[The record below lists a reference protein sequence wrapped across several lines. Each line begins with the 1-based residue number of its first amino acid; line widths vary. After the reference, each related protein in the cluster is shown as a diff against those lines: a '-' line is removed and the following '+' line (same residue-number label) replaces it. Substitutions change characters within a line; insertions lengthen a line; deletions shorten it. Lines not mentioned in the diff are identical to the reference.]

1 MSESTDTNDAF
12 IQVEKMSIDQLAG
25 GFVMVAGAIGSLLLV
40 VWQSRCHCKFNLCY
54 IFQCERRPPNE
65 EELKTLADEA
75 KELKKQGNKLN
86 NKEDKILKKED
97 DILDEVES
105 QKTLSR
111 NSSMNSFESTHL
123 EPEPEPL
130 RP

>member
-1 MSESTDTNDAF
+1 MSESQDIIELD
-12 IQVEKMSIDQLAG
+12 KMSVDQFAG
-25 GFVMVAGAIGSLLLV
+25 AVVLIMGAIGSLLLV
-40 VWQSRCHCKFNLCY
+40 IWQSRCHCKCNLCW

-75 KELKKQGNKLN
+75 KELKKQGKKLN

-105 QKTLSR
+105 QKSLSR
-111 NSSMNSFESTHL
+111 NSSMNSFQSTDL

>member
-1 MSESTDTNDAF
+1 MSESEDIIELD
-12 IQVEKMSIDQLAG
+12 KMSIDQFAG
-25 GFVMVAGAIGSLLLV
+25 AVVLIMGAIGSLLLV
-40 VWQSRCHCKFNLCY
+40 IWQSRCHCKCNLCW
-54 IFQCERRPPNE
+54 IFQCERRPPDS

-105 QKTLSR
+105 QKSLSR
-111 NSSMNSFESTHL
+111 NSSMNSFQSTDL
-123 EPEPEPL
+123 EPEPESL

>member
-1 MSESTDTNDAF
+1 MSESQDIIELD
-12 IQVEKMSIDQLAG
+12 KMSVDQFAG
-25 GFVMVAGAIGSLLLV
+25 AVVLIMGAIGSLLLV
-40 VWQSRCHCKFNLCY
+40 IWQSRCHCKCNLCW

-75 KELKKQGNKLN
+75 KELKKQGKKFN

-97 DILDEVES
+97 EILDEVES

-111 NSSMNSFESTHL
+111 NSSMNSFQSTDL